1 MTKGELMSNCLKL
14 LNENDGE
21 EIKAS
26 MVSSLDEY
34 KERTTVMI
42 PSINRALNRLAV
54 MKKLPGKT
62 ATIKYD
68 ANQKSKTIEVS
79 GELIKDLLYVSNVV
93 LFDKDYG
100 MMETN
105 VGYFL
110 DEETFILPPLNFD
123 EWYKIFY
130 YPQSIQLKDTDADTM
145 ELPYSDYILNCI
157 PYFVKA
163 DLYEEDNPNVALL
176 SRNLFE
182 QYAEAIPTRNLSV
195 MRGTRD
201 VYNLY

>member
-14 LNENDGE
+14 LNENDGQ
-21 EIKAS
+21 EIDDS
-26 MVSSLDEY
+26 IVSSLDEY

-62 ATIKYD
+62 FTIEYD
-68 ANQKSKTIEVS
+68 ASQKSKTIEVS
-79 GELIKDLLYVSNVV
+79 GELITDLLYVSNVV

-100 MMETN
+100 MMDTN

-110 DEETFILPPLNFD
+110 DGETFILPPLNYD
-123 EWYKIFY
+123 EGYKIFY
-130 YPQSIQLKDTDADTM
+130 HPQAVQLKDTDEDTM
-145 ELPYSDYILNCI
+145 ELPYLDYILNCI

-176 SRNLFE
+176 ARNLFE